1 MIKINLTVLML
12 FWGAFLSA
20 QKNTVSGTLKDAG
33 SGEDLIGATVIVK
46 ELKGIG
52 AVANVYGFYSLS
64 LQAGTYTL
72 IYSSL
77 GYTSIEKKVVLTES
91 TQINIE
97 LAETATSL
105 NEFVVTSENENKN
118 ISKVE
123 MGIEKISPKSIETIP
138 VLLGEKDVIKTLT
151 LTPGIKSAGEGSG
164 GFSVRGG
171 GVGQNL
177 ILLDESVVY
186 NASHLLGF
194 FSVFN
199 SDALKDATLYKGG
212 APAEFGGRGSSVMN
226 ITMRDGNN
234 KKFAAS
240 GGLGIIASRLTI
252 EGPIVKNKSSFII
265 SARRSYADMFLKLS
279 KKEELKSSRLYF
291 YDLNLKANY
300 QINQK
305 NRIYLSGYFGK
316 DVLAIKKQFLF
327 DWGNLTGTVRWN
339 YLLNDKLFLN
349 TSFIAS
355 KYNYQYKIGEKKDG
369 FGVKA
374 FIQDYSLKQ
383 DYSYFKDDKNTIK
396 FGFNAI
402 HHTFAPGE
410 LFSDTEQIALKLKNK
425 EAIEGAVY
433 LQNEQKITGLL
444 SLQYGVRYS
453 LFYSMGNNDTVKS
466 FNNEGEITG
475 VNYYEKGKL
484 INYAG
489 GFSPRISAKYL
500 LNETSSLKL
509 SYNRNYQYLHLLSN
523 SASSDPTDA
532 WVPSSNNIK
541 PQIIDQVALGWFKNY
556 KENRYQFSVEGY
568 YKNLQNQIDYKN
580 GADLFL
586 NGDVEKEL
594 VYGKGIAYGT
604 EFYLKKKKGKFTGW
618 VSYTFSRSLRKF
630 EKINKGK
637 YYPARQDIVHDIS
650 LVGMYKLSER
660 WALSATWV
668 YSSGIAATFPQ
679 GKYEV
684 EGVVVPSYSDRNGAR
699 FPAYHRLD
707 LGATLY
713 SKKTAKFESSWN
725 FSVYNA
731 YGRANAFSIAFKQN
745 PENPSENIA
754 EQTSLFK
761 IIPSITYNFNF

>member
-1 MIKINLTVLML
+1 MIKINLTVLIL
-12 FWGAFLSA
+12 FWSAILCA
-20 QKNTVSGTLKDAG
+20 QKSTISGTLKDAG
-33 SGEDLIGATVIVK
+33 NGEDLIAATVIVK
-46 ELKGIG
+46 ELKGVG
-52 AVANVYGFYSLS
+52 AVANVYGFYSLT
-64 LQAGTYTL
+64 LKVGTYTL

-77 GYTSIEKKVVLTES
+77 GYTPIEKKIELTES
-91 TQINIE
+91 MNFNIE
-97 LAETATSL
+97 LTENVTSL
-105 NEFVVTSENENKN
+105 NEFVIESEKENRE
-118 ISKVE
+118 ISKIE
-123 MGIEKISPKSIETIP
+123 MGVEKISPKSIETIP
-138 VLLGEKDVIKTLT
+138 VLLGEKDIIKTLT
-151 LTPGIKSAGEGSG
+151 LTPGIKPAGEGSG
-164 GFSVRGG
+164 GFFVRGG

-177 ILLDESVVY
+177 ILLDESIVY

-199 SDALKDATLYKGG
+199 SDALKDVKLYKGG
-212 APAEFGGRGSSVMN
+212 TPAEFGGRGSSVMN

-234 KKFAAS
+234 KKFGVS
-240 GGLGIIASRLTI
+240 GGLGVISSRLTL

-279 KKEELKSSRLYF
+279 KKDELKNSRLYF

-305 NRIYLSGYFGK
+305 NRIYLSGFFGR

-339 YLLNDKLFLN
+339 YLISDKLFLN
-349 TSFIAS
+349 TSVIAS
-355 KYNYQYKIGEKKDG
+355 KYNYRFKIGEGKDS

-402 HHTFAPGE
+402 SHTFSPGE
-410 LFSDTEQIALKLKNK
+410 LFSNEKKTEFKLKNK
-425 EAIEGAVY
+425 GAIEGAVY
-433 LQNEQKITGLL
+433 LQNEQKVTSLL
-444 SLQYGVRYS
+444 SIQYGVRYS
-453 LFYSMGNNDTVKS
+453 MFYNIGNNDTIKT
-466 FNNEGEITG
+466 FNKEGTKTE
-475 VNYYEKGKL
+475 VHYYEKGK
-484 INYAG
+484 IISSSG
-489 GFSPRISAKYL
+489 GFSPRLSTKYM

-532 WVPSSNNIK
+532 WVPSSKNIK
-541 PQIIDQVALGWFKNY
+541 PQIIDQVALGWFKSLRDNMF
-556 KENRYQFSVEGY
+556 QFSIEGY

-594 VYGKGIAYGT
+594 AYGKGIAYGT

-618 VSYTFSRSLRKF
+618 LSYTYSRSLRKF
-630 EKINKGK
+630 GKINNGK
-637 YYPARQDIVHDIS
+637 FYPARQDILHDVS
-650 LVGMYKLSER
+650 LVGMYKLNER

-668 YSSGIAATFPQ
+668 YMTGIAVTFPQ
-679 GKYEV
+679 GKYEI
-684 EGVVVPSYSDRNGAR
+684 EGVTVPSYSDRNGAR

-713 SKKTAKFESSWN
+713 SKKSAKHESSWN

-731 YGRANAFSIAFKQN
+731 YGRGNAFSISFKKSLD
-745 PENPSENIA
+745 NPSETIA

-761 IIPSITYNFNF
+761 IIPSITYNFKF